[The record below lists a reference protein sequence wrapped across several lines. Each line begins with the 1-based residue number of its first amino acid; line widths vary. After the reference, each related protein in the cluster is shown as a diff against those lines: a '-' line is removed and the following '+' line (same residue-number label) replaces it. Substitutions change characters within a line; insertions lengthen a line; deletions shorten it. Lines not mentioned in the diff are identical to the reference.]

1 VKGRSSE
8 KALSFRNEMQPF
20 YRSFTVL
27 IVGSNGKC
35 NHYKNE
41 LQSLGLEVI
50 TYDSFEESPQRLKD
64 QYPKAD
70 IVIICTSHIRHFV
83 TGIID
88 VHASN
93 ITQIEKDS
101 VVTIY
106 ARTRFMAV
114 QLGLI

>member
-1 VKGRSSE
+1 
-8 KALSFRNEMQPF
+8 MQPF

-70 IVIICTSHIRHFV
+70 IVMLLPTLSAKGLLKLHDRLQIC
-83 TGIID
+83 
-88 VHASN
+88 
-93 ITQIEKDS
+93 
-101 VVTIY
+101 
-106 ARTRFMAV
+106 
-114 QLGLI
+114 